1 MGEERRRDGVSSPLI
16 PGCGSGGNTSGPKTI
31 APTPD
36 RLPRFPARAAS
47 HARAGC
53 YGPAG
58 GPPGGGAG
66 PGGGAAPGASGAQAA
81 DRLPPSD
88 SYSSLGFSYL

>member
-1 MGEERRRDGVSSPLI
+1 MGSES
-16 PGCGSGGNTSGPKTI
+16 T
-31 APTPD
+31 
-36 RLPRFPARAAS
+36 
-47 HARAGC
+47 C

>member
-1 MGEERRRDGVSSPLI
+1 MDDDMQAKYWENQTEHMHEHSDDDGYSL
-16 PGCGSGGNTSGPKTI
+16 
-31 APTPD
+31 
-36 RLPRFPARAAS
+36 
-47 HARAGC
+47 C

-81 DRLPPSD
+81 DRLPLSD

>member
-1 MGEERRRDGVSSPLI
+1 MNGKEIQTALFVANWKMLDHI
-16 PGCGSGGNTSGPKTI
+16 
-31 APTPD
+31 
-36 RLPRFPARAAS
+36 
-47 HARAGC
+47 C

-66 PGGGAAPGASGAQAA
+66 PGGGATLGASGAQAA